1 MKASAPA
8 KRRGRPAKKK
18 AVAKAPAKRGRPAK
32 KKLVAKAPAKR
43 GRPAKKKLVA
53 KAPAKR
59 GRPAKKKVVA
69 KKVVASTTPKRKTAR
84 KLKVGDC
91 SGKLTRS
98 RLVGGYALKKR
109 KRKPRVARRGR
120 PSKR

>member
-1 MKASAPA
+1 MAIKKAKRGRPRKSTASKIKASAPA
-8 KRRGRPAKKK
+8 KRRGRPAK
-18 AVAKAPAKRGRPAK
+18 AKP
-32 KKLVAKAPAKR
+32 
-43 GRPAKKKLVA
+43 
-53 KAPAKR
+53 
-59 GRPAKKKVVA
+59 VA
-69 KKVVASTTPKRKTAR
+69 KKVMATSPAQKKTAR

-98 RLVGGYALKKR
+98 RLVGGYGLKKR